1 MVTSKKIFEFL
12 YAKKKKKI
20 KQKENYIISQE
31 IEDRA

>member
-12 YAKKKKKI
+12 YAKKKKM

-31 IEDRA
+31 IEGRA